1 MNVLLDWMLIIIGTL
16 IVYFA
21 YKKIVFQKNTSISN
35 FILVIIYVF
44 CVVPILLNYI
54 IGIPKYNT
62 VYWYKV
68 FIGPM
73 NNENVSIMYDIYI
86 LVTMICLYLFV
97 SRKNKKIE
105 LKEFNTFTSLTSN
118 KIIAT
123 LFIISPI
130 ILIVCSGTFKNY
142 MTFNVS
148 SVRGLSEENLLNY
161 MTPLLLLSTI
171 TYFSCIFKG
180 RMCLKKVLISVVYF
194 TAIVWISGKRFMIAN
209 ILILSVFYMNNMN
222 ITEKTKKRMFYMLP
236 MLIIML
242 IVFSAFYLIKVRPLS
257 HTSASSIYEMLRVDF
272 GRDDVIKYVINQEI
286 ILNNRILEYR
296 GQTIIGLMASFIPR
310 ILWINKP
317 YPHYMYLTGSI
328 LGLSIFNL
336 PAGTTPS
343 WFEMCI
349 CNFSLFGFIIGII
362 SILLLCKLSDG
373 SKDIDS
379 KALCLLLIVVLLT
392 QSIDVYLIV
401 IALLFFT
408 KLFMNLFKKKTV
420 KFVWG
425 RQNVKL

>member
-44 CVVPILLNYI
+44 CVLPILLNYS
-54 IGIPKYNT
+54 IGIPKYDT

-68 FIGPM
+68 FIEPM

-118 KIIAT
+118 KVIAT
-123 LFIISPI
+123 LFIISPV
-130 ILIVCSGTFKNY
+130 ILIICSGTLKNY

-148 SVRGLSEENLLNY
+148 SVRGLSENNMLNY

-180 RMCLKKVLISVVYF
+180 KMCLKKVLISIVYF

-209 ILILSVFYMNNMN
+209 ILILSIFYINNMN
-222 ITEKTKKRMFYMLP
+222 IKEKTKKRMFYMLP

-242 IVFSAFYLIKVRPLS
+242 IAFSAFYLIKVRPLS
-257 HTSASSIYEMLRVDF
+257 DTSVSSIYEMLRVDF

-296 GQTIIGLMASFIPR
+296 GQTIIGLIASFIPR
-310 ILWINKP
+310 KLWINKP

-349 CNFSLFGFIIGII
+349 CNFSLFGFIIGVI
-362 SILLLCKLSDG
+362 SILLLCKLSDR

-392 QSIDVYLIV
+392 QSIDVYLIA

-408 KLFMNLFKKKTV
+408 KLLMNLFKKKTI

-425 RQNVKL
+425 R